1 RIDGML
7 ASAAPVIAAMDADL
21 QHDEAILPTMLSE
34 IERDNADIVVGTRYA
49 VGGSTGDWN
58 RGRAILSR
66 IATAASRKVLTRPL
80 SDPMSGF
87 FVLGRPVLD
96 ATVRDLSGLGCK
108 VLLDILTTG
117 GHPLRVVAG

>member
-1 RIDGML
+1 
-7 ASAAPVIAAMDADL
+7 APVVAVLGPALTA
-21 QHDEAILPTMLSE
+21 DEAILPTMLSE
-34 IERDNADIVVGTRYA
+34 IGRGTADVVVGTRYA

-66 IATAASRKVLTRPL
+66 IATAASRGVLTRRL